1 MNIDCDGIDYMC
13 PYSPRQYGADHRGNT
28 DGQNVTTWGELSAY
42 NVPYIVVPDSFVESR
57 KIPQN
62 AISAVICDGQMFYAI
77 LGDTNGNIPQV
88 IGEASILMG
97 ETCFPTANVSGAV
110 GHSSVDV
117 LCMHLSGILLTLD
130 IVFTTEFTGVNSTY
144 ITDFNGLKQ
153 VGDEKMA
160 ELISSLSSG
169 SGTPG
174 SGNETPGGKSSAST
188 AQSHTLLVL
197 LTLAS
202 LVAYYCI

>member
-1 MNIDCDGIDYMC
+1 M
-13 PYSPRQYGADHRGNT
+13 
-28 DGQNVTTWGELSAY
+28 SAY

-57 KIPQN
+57 KIPEN
-62 AISAVICDGQMFYAI
+62 ALSVVICDGQMFYAI
-77 LGDTNGNIPQV
+77 LGDTNGNTPQV

-97 ETCFPTANVSGAV
+97 ETCFPSANVSGAV

-117 LCMHLSGILLTLD
+117 LCMPPPTILLITD
-130 IVFTTEFTGVNSTY
+130 IVFNIEFTGVNSTY

-153 VGDEKMA
+153 LGDQKMA

-174 SGNETPGGKSSAST
+174 SGNETPGGKSFAST
-188 AQSHTLLVL
+188 TQSNILLVL
-197 LTLAS
+197 PTLVF
-202 LVAYYCI
+202 LIAYFYI